1 VRAPSEVRILGQN
14 PIAKDPVNLPARKPT
29 VDQPVD
35 KWDKVDNPVGEWNTC
50 DIICRGGALTVT
62 INGVLENEIA
72 GASLNAGAIG
82 LQSEIAP
89 VEYRNIRIAPLP
101 PR

>member
-1 VRAPSEVRILGQN
+1 
-14 PIAKDPVNLPARKPT
+14 
-29 VDQPVD
+29 
-35 KWDKVDNPVGEWNTC
+35 
-50 DIICRGGALTVT
+50 
-62 INGVLENEIA
+62 VLENEIA

-101 PR
+101 PDKQPARGRFPERAQARCLPNIPTVVARRRPPDRLLM